1 MSLAEIKA
9 KIESEAKSESQ
20 RIIDAAREEIVA
32 IQKKTSDD
40 IAKIE
45 SQYAERLKRE
55 EPEILR
61 RREIVG
67 HLDVQKI
74 ELGVKQGLI
83 SDAFVQ
89 ALKTLQTLPQGKYL
103 DFVKG
108 LLRKAAGSGKGEVL
122 VGSNEKFITEQWLS
136 TYNQEN
142 KCELT
147 LGKNRIAISG
157 GFILRQGDV
166 DTNCSWDMLL
176 RWIHDDIEANVVS
189 RLFSA

>member
-20 RIIDAAREEIVA
+20 RILDAAREDIVA
-32 IQKKTSDD
+32 IQKKTNGE

-45 SQYAERLKRE
+45 SQYAERLRRE

-61 RREIVG
+61 RREIVA

-74 ELGVKQGLI
+74 ELGVKQELI
-83 SDAFVQ
+83 ADAFVQ
-89 ALKTLQTLPQGKYL
+89 ALKTLQNLPQGKYL

-108 LLRKAAGSGKGEVL
+108 LLRKASVSGKGEL
-122 VGSNEKFITEQWLS
+122 IIGNNEKYITEQWLS

-142 KCELT
+142 KSELT

>member
-32 IQKKTSDD
+32 IQKKTSDE

-74 ELGVKQGLI
+74 ELGVKQELI
-83 SDAFVQ
+83 DEAFVQ

-108 LLRKAAGSGKGEVL
+108 LLRKAAGSGKGEVII
-122 VGSNEKFITEQWLS
+122 GSNEKFITEHAFDNPRFVEDVVRDIAERLS
-136 TYNQEN
+136 
-142 KCELT
+142 
-147 LGKNRIAISG
+147 R
-157 GFILRQGDV
+157 
-166 DTNCSWDMLL
+166 DTNV
-176 RWIHDDIEANVVS
+176 RWFAIEAENFES
-189 RLFSA
+189 IHNHSAYAYLERNKEGGNT

>member
-20 RIIDAAREEIVA
+20 RILDAAREDIVA
-32 IQKKTSDD
+32 IQKKTNGE

-61 RREIVG
+61 RREIVA

-74 ELGVKQGLI
+74 ELGVKQELI
-83 SDAFVQ
+83 ADAFVQ
-89 ALKTLQTLPQGKYL
+89 ALKTLQNLPQGKYL

-108 LLRKAAGSGKGEVL
+108 LLRKASVSGKGEL
-122 VGSNEKFITEQWLS
+122 IIGNNEKYITEQWLS
-136 TYNQEN
+136 TLYQEN
-142 KCELT
+142 KSALT
-147 LGKNRIAISG
+147 LGKNRLAISG
-157 GFILRQGDV
+157 GFILRQGDG

>member
-20 RIIDAAREEIVA
+20 RILDAAREDIVA
-32 IQKKTSDD
+32 IQKKTNGE

-61 RREIVG
+61 RREIVA

-74 ELGVKQGLI
+74 ELGVKQELI
-83 SDAFVQ
+83 ADAFVQ
-89 ALKTLQTLPQGKYL
+89 ALKTLQNLPQGKYL

-108 LLRKAAGSGKGEVL
+108 LLRKASVSGKGEL
-122 VGSNEKFITEQWLS
+122 IIGNNEKYITEQWLS

-142 KCELT
+142 KSELT

-176 RWIHDDIEANVVS
+176 RWIHDDVEANVVS

>member
-20 RIIDAAREEIVA
+20 RILDAAREDIVA
-32 IQKKTSDD
+32 IQKKTNGE

-61 RREIVG
+61 RREIVA

-74 ELGVKQGLI
+74 ELGVKQELI
-83 SDAFVQ
+83 ADAFVQ
-89 ALKTLQTLPQGKYL
+89 ALKTLQNLPQGKYL

-108 LLRKAAGSGKGEVL
+108 LLRKASVSGKGEL
-122 VGSNEKFITEQWLS
+122 IIGNNEKYITEQWLS

-142 KCELT
+142 KSELT

>member
-9 KIESEAKSESQ
+9 KIDSEAKSESQ
-20 RIIDAAREEIVA
+20 RILDAAREEIVT
-32 IQKKTSDD
+32 IQKKTSDE
-40 IAKIE
+40 ITKME
-45 SQYAERLKRE
+45 SQYAERLKKE

-67 HLDVQKI
+67 HLDVQKL
-74 ELGVKQGLI
+74 ELGVKQELI
-83 SDAFVQ
+83 ADAFVQ

-103 DFVKG
+103 DFAKG
-108 LLRKAAGSGKGEVL
+108 LLRKASVSGKGEVL
-122 VGSNEKFITEQWLS
+122 VGNNEKYITEQWLS

-142 KCELT
+142 KSELT

-157 GFILRQGDV
+157 GFVLRQGDV

>member
-20 RIIDAAREEIVA
+20 RILDAAREEIVA
-32 IQKKTSDD
+32 IQKKTSDE
-40 IAKIE
+40 ISKIE

-61 RREIVG
+61 RREIVAN
-67 HLDVQKI
+67 LDVQKI
-74 ELGVKQGLI
+74 ELGEKQELI
-83 SDAFVQ
+83 ADAFVQ
-89 ALKTLQTLPQGKYL
+89 ALKTLQSLPQAKYL

-108 LLRKAAGSGKGEVL
+108 LLRKASVSGKGEVL
-122 VGSNEKFITEQWLS
+122 VGNNEKFITEQWLS

-142 KCELT
+142 KSELT

-157 GFILRQGDV
+157 GFVLRQGDV

>member
-20 RIIDAAREEIVA
+20 RILDAAREDIVA
-32 IQKKTSDD
+32 IQKKTNGE

-61 RREIVG
+61 RREIVA

-74 ELGVKQGLI
+74 ELGVKQELI
-83 SDAFVQ
+83 ADAFVQ
-89 ALKTLQTLPQGKYL
+89 ALKTLQNLPQGKYL

-108 LLRKAAGSGKGEVL
+108 LLRKASVSGKGEL
-122 VGSNEKFITEQWLS
+122 IIGNNEKYITEQWLS

-142 KCELT
+142 KSELT

-157 GFILRQGDV
+157 GFVLRQGDV